1 MGKFTTKQEV
11 LFFSYTF
18 DVEELKKIDKFLW
31 LLEESGAAEI
41 IKSHVT
47 DSKTGRP
54 QYDLYKMLAAVIYG
68 FAHSNGT
75 LRTLEDRCR
84 FDIRFMYIMDGE
96 TPSYACF
103 CNFINEVIK
112 PHADE
117 IFSAVTS
124 TIMKKLSL
132 DMDVCFIDG
141 TKIQADANKY
151 KFVWKPTTFHR
162 RLG

>member
-11 LFFSYTF
+11 LFYSYTF

-68 FAHSNGT
+68 FANSNGT

>member
-11 LFFSYTF
+11 LFYSYTF

-41 IKSHVT
+41 IKSHVK

-54 QYDLYKMLAAVIYG
+54 QYDLYKMLDAVIYG